1 MEPPS
6 GVIVRGQSP
15 FERDLADFKFTNEI
29 KRYSAFDVPSPW
41 HHLTL
46 FRSYRNRM
54 LFLPSLMHPHLSKE
68 NPAWP
73 APEVARLV
81 QFDVIPANFYEM
93 VLRYLLLHL
102 YD

>member
-1 MEPPS
+1 
-6 GVIVRGQSP
+6 
-15 FERDLADFKFTNEI
+15 
-29 KRYSAFDVPSPW
+29 
-41 HHLTL
+41 
-46 FRSYRNRM
+46 M